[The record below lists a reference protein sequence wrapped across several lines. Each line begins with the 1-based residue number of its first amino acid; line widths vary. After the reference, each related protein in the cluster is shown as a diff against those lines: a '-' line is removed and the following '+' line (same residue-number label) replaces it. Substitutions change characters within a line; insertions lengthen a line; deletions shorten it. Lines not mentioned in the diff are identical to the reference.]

1 MLRKTLL
8 KNTREFL
15 EKNLPENLF
24 LKRKLNKKQKNL
36 VGFKRIILQKK
47 LLKFKKEKLYHLKSL
62 KSRFFMTQKASYA
75 GNNKENI
82 YTKPSDFLFSMPMVK
97 AEFEKKQTR
106 NSTFKNKLKEKKKL
120 SILYGNL
127 SNKEIKKTLQK
138 AFKLH
143 GNTSDNVLLIL
154 ESRLDV
160 ILYRAFFFSSISCAR
175 QWIRYNK
182 ILVNSKCVNIPSY
195 KANFADIISVNKK
208 EKKIVGN
215 AVLKFF
221 LHHNLYTE
229 KIFNEQCKLQKQFY
243 SSFEKKKNSKKKRNE
258 KCSLIISNLTVYN
271 YNLIKFLT
279 KKINKYKNKVNYG
292 LSVFGKK
299 DSVVFSKFWCKAP
312 FGYDLSQATCKG
324 ISLSKPGFYEGFKP
338 RNLFYYQKNFLSLQ
352 KKPYIYNQTILNFIK
367 KKFYNQEIFFYD
379 INKVIKNCSIET
391 LNVHTFFKSIFMN
404 FGFKYFLNM
413 NTKNF
418 GANSF
423 TKNFPDLG
431 FRKIQTQKKIQNI
444 FNKKNYFT
452 ISNFFFEKIKN
463 QITPVEQYLLKK
475 SIETLFKIFVFL
487 NQVTRTNTNYLNLN
501 NENTWKK
508 ILLQENKLLKK
519 LKKEKN
525 HKRKKRKDCTSL
537 AKSEKLKIKIIAFS
551 TLALYKKNALL
562 KYNFSFNDI
571 KSTKLLSEI
580 KKMYTSQI
588 LLCENYL
595 DIHSKILLNIINKNV
610 IEQTKEMISFL
621 LNANYLSTKKKNFY
635 FKNLPKLNS
644 IKYYDILFFLRLKT
658 FFFQKHEIFE
668 NKTSSCLKTFFF
680 KPLYLEI
687 SYKTLTVIYLYSS
700 QKILFPCT
708 LDVELL
714 TKK

>member
-24 LKRKLNKKQKNL
+24 LKRKFNKKQKNL
-36 VGFKRIILQKK
+36 VGFRRIILQKK
-47 LLKFKKEKLYHLKSL
+47 LLKFKKEKLYHLKS
-62 KSRFFMTQKASYA
+62 RYFMTQKASYA
-75 GNNKENI
+75 ANNKENI
-82 YTKPSDFLFSMPMVK
+82 YTKSSDFLFSMPMVK

-182 ILVNSKCVNIPSY
+182 ILVNSECVNIPSY

-215 AVLKFF
+215 ALLKFF

-229 KIFNEQCKLQKQFY
+229 RISNEQYKLQKQFY
-243 SSFEKKKNSKKKRNE
+243 FSLEKKKNSKKKITKHNE
-258 KCSLIISNLTVYN
+258 KRSLIRPNLNVYN

-279 KKINKYKNKVNYG
+279 KKINKYKNKVNSG

-312 FGYDLSQATCKG
+312 FNYPNGFARKIT
-324 ISLSKPGFYEGFKP
+324 SLPKPGFYEAFQP
-338 RNLFYYQKNFLSLQ
+338 RNLFHYQKNFLSLQ
-352 KKPYIYNQTILNFIK
+352 KKPYIYNQTILDFIK
-367 KKFYNQEIFFYD
+367 KKFYNQENFFYD
-379 INKVIKNCSIET
+379 INKVIKNCSVET

-404 FGFKYFLNM
+404 FEFKYFLNTD
-413 NTKNF
+413 NKNF
-418 GANSF
+418 VANNF
-423 TKNFPDLG
+423 TKNFTDLG
-431 FRKIQTQKKIQNI
+431 FRKTQTQKKIQNI

-463 QITPVEQYLLKK
+463 QITPVEEFLLKK

-487 NQVTRTNTNYLNLN
+487 NQVTRTNTNYSNPN

-508 ILLQENKLLKK
+508 ILLQKNRLLKQFQ
-519 LKKEKN
+519 KKKN
-525 HKRKKRKDCTSL
+525 HKRKDCTSL
-537 AKSEKLKIKIIAFS
+537 PKSAKLKHKIIAFS
-551 TLALYKKNALL
+551 TLAFYKKNALL
-562 KYNFSFNDI
+562 KYHFSFNNI

-595 DIHSKILLNIINKNV
+595 DIQSKVLLNIINKNV

-621 LNANYLSTKKKNFY
+621 LNDNYLSTKKKNFY
-635 FKNLPKLNS
+635 FKNLTRINS

-668 NKTSSCLKTFFF
+668 NKTSSCLKTSFF